1 MVIYKSH
8 QQTLNTPNEGQA
20 CMFQGQDSESSEA
33 SRGEAGDAAADKP
46 KPLSTNPESVT
57 KEAR

>member
-1 MVIYKSH
+1 
-8 QQTLNTPNEGQA
+8 
-20 CMFQGQDSESSEA
+20 MFQGQDSGSSEA

-57 KEAR
+57 KEAK